1 MRAEG
6 AVLCCS
12 SALAP
17 AARPCPRPRR
27 CPAPARRVQVPH
39 RPPRPPSRPRKA
51 PSPRAARL
59 AIRDGAHPCPLAA
72 GRKVRRPLR
81 PPPRPRPRARRR
93 GRCCQGC
100 ARPADG
106 LRDVT
111 HPPTAEASPHR
122 PRCPPTPRR
131 SNPQVCHQRA
141 RAKTAGCCTLGF
153 VFGPLVL
160 RVSPA
165 LRCAS
170 EGTAA
175 RRGGSGSVAKLPP
188 PPNPSAWSSSAQQGS
203 AADVATRW
211 RGARWHRAGAGRE
224 GTGESKRQSGGQTGG
239 SVHV

>member
-27 CPAPARRVQVPH
+27 CPAPARHVQLPH

-72 GRKVRRPLR
+72 GRKVRRPPR

-93 GRCCQGC
+93 GRSCQGC

-106 LRDVT
+106 LRDVPLLTPT
-111 HPPTAEASPHR
+111 HPQ
-122 PRCPPTPRR
+122 PRR
-131 SNPQVCHQRA
+131 LHTARGAPPRPAAPIHRCATRA
-141 RAKTAGCCTLGF
+141 RARKPRLLYAWLCFRPPRTLGF
-153 VFGPLVL
+153 PRAPMRQRRDSG
-160 RVSPA
+160 
-165 LRCAS
+165 
-170 EGTAA
+170 AA
-175 RRGGSGSVAKLPP
+175 RRQRQRSQAPPAPNPLRLELQRTAGLGSGRRHEVARGTVA
-188 PPNPSAWSSSAQQGS
+188 SRGS
-203 AADVATRW
+203 
-211 RGARWHRAGAGRE
+211 GP
-224 GTGESKRQSGGQTGG
+224 
-239 SVHV
+239 